1 MILHKLISRRDD
13 AAVLVK
19 SRLQRNT
26 ATPSSRHGVDG
37 VEVDA
42 MNPHEGAVKFEFHTG
57 LHPVHRERRSG
68 SNSSM

>member
-1 MILHKLISRRDD
+1 MILNKLISRRDD

-57 LHPVHRERRSG
+57 PHPAHRERRGG